1 MNKKRINLLVLIVSL
16 VTILFAPAGFNAPQ
30 ALSRS
35 SEDFDYVP
43 DEVLVRFNRVESV
56 AFDEDT
62 SLVRSILRELHGEI
76 RTYNK
81 REISVDNWDPKT
93 IASRSI
99 LGDSSI
105 IRLVVPDFIGVDL
118 AIRFLRSLP
127 NVDFAEK
134 NHILRCQT
142 GITPNDTYYADEQW
156 TLELIDAPDAWA
168 VYTGSSD
175 IVVAVIDSGIDL
187 DHEDLQNRIWT
198 NPNDNSV
205 DEQDND
211 NNSFEDDVHGWDF
224 VDGDNDPNDAI
235 GHGTHVAGI
244 IGAEGNNEIGITGI
258 CWNVRLMP
266 IRVLDNEGNTDDA
279 TLANG
284 LDYATQNGAYVIN
297 VSVGGPG
304 SSSVL
309 QGAVGRAL
317 NKSKLVIAAAGNS
330 GLDNDTSSNRVYPA
344 SYPTANI
351 ISVLATTEDDD
362 MAFESNYGLQSVDIG
377 APAGDSGY
385 GDATVF
391 STVPGDA
398 YNYKHNT
405 SIATPHVTGVAALA
419 LGMCPGLPY
428 ESIKSLIMDGIDSL
442 LSLNGKCVSHGRL
455 NAYSVI
461 NAIGGSSLPGTP
473 SSLTAEPIGWNIIRL
488 HWNDNSTNERG
499 FEIQRRDEYQSIYI
513 HDNCADSNSTS
524 IVSFQDKSIDPTLE
538 RAYTYRVRATNRAGS
553 SSFSN
558 SVSAS
563 VPYQVPSAPS
573 DLEAPE
579 AVYPNVHLYWS
590 DNANNEFNFSLERKR
605 SGQSNWQVIAS
616 PGANVTTY
624 VDSNV
629 QVGSNYYYRLRAS
642 NPLGNSAYSNT
653 ILVEVIDW

>member
-1 MNKKRINLLVLIVSL
+1 MQKQRTGYLVSTVIVVIFL
-16 VTILFAPAGFNAPQ
+16 FMLAGYNVPQVTSSSPVIQ
-30 ALSRS
+30 DHRS
-35 SEDFDYVP
+35 N
-43 DEVLVRFNRVESV
+43 EVLVRFNQAE
-56 AFDEDT
+56 T
-62 SLVRSILRELHGEI
+62 SSLEEHKCLVRSILAELQGKI
-76 RTYNK
+76 RTFK
-81 REISVDNWDPKT
+81 KKEISTQEWDPS
-93 IASRSI
+93 ILAHRSI
-99 LGDSSI
+99 LGDSSV

-118 AIRFLRSLP
+118 AIRFLNSLP
-127 NVDFAEK
+127 YVDYAER
-134 NHILRCQT
+134 NNILHSQT
-142 GITPNDTYYADEQW
+142 GITPNDTYFASEQW
-156 TLELIDAPDAWA
+156 NLELIEAPEAWA
-168 VYTGSSD
+168 IATGNAD
-175 IVVAVIDSGIDL
+175 VVVAVIDSGIDL
-187 DHEDLQNRIWT
+187 DHEDLQNQLWT
-198 NPNDNSV
+198 NPNDSSV

-224 VDGDNDPNDAI
+224 VDGDNDPDDGL
-235 GHGTHVAGI
+235 GHGTHVSGI
-244 IGAEGNNEIGITGI
+244 IGAQGNNELGISGL
-258 CWNVRLMP
+258 CWNVRIMP
-266 IRVLDNEGNTDDA
+266 IRVLDDDGNTDDA
-279 TLANG
+279 TIANA
-284 LDYATQNGAYVIN
+284 LDYATINGAYLANI
-297 VSVGGPG
+297 SIGGPG
-304 SSSVL
+304 TSSVL
-309 QGAVGRAL
+309 QAAIGRAL
-317 NKSKLVIAAAGNS
+317 NKSKLVVAAAGNS
-330 GLDNDTSSNRVYPA
+330 GLDNDEISNRVYPA

-362 MAFESNYGLQSVDIG
+362 IAFESNYGHQSVDIG

-385 GDATVF
+385 GDATIF

-398 YNYKHNT
+398 YNHKHNT
-405 SIATPHVTGVAALA
+405 SVAAPHATGVAALA

-428 ESIKSLIMDGIDSL
+428 ESLKSLIMDGIDPLS
-442 LSLNGKCVSHGRL
+442 SLNDKCVSEGRL
-455 NAYSVI
+455 NAYNVI
-461 NAIGGSSLPGTP
+461 NAIGGLSSPGAP

-499 FEIQRRDEYQSIYI
+499 FEIQRRDEYQSVFI
-513 HDNCADSNSTS
+513 HDNCAASNSTS

-538 RAYTYRVRATNRAGS
+538 RAYTYRVRATNRAGA

-558 SVSAS
+558 TVSAS
-563 VPYQVPSAPS
+563 VPYQLPSAPS

-590 DNANNEFNFSLERKR
+590 DNASNEFNFSLERKL

>member
-1 MNKKRINLLVLIVSL
+1 MNNKRVGLLFLMVSL
-16 VTILFAPAGFNAPQ
+16 VTILFVPTGYIAPQ

-35 SEDFDYVP
+35 TEDFDYVP
-43 DEVLVRFNRVESV
+43 DEVLVRFNQPEPGAIVE
-56 AFDEDT
+56 ET
-62 SLVRSILRELHGEI
+62 RLIRSILRELQGRI
-76 RTYNK
+76 RTYRK
-81 REISVDNWDPKT
+81 RDISVEDWEPTNM
-93 IASRSI
+93 AHRSI
-99 LGDSSI
+99 LGDPSV
-105 IRLVVPDFIGVDL
+105 IRLAAPDFIGVDL

-134 NHILRCQT
+134 NHILRGQT
-142 GITPNDTYYADEQW
+142 EITPNDTYFSSEQW
-156 TLELIDAPDAWA
+156 NLELIEAPEAWA
-168 VYTGSSD
+168 ISTGNED
-175 IVVAVIDSGIDL
+175 VVVAVIDSGIDL

-198 NPNDNSV
+198 NPNDSSI

-211 NNSFEDDVHGWDF
+211 NNGFEDDVHGWDF
-224 VDGDNDPNDAI
+224 VDGDNDPDDGI
-235 GHGTHVAGI
+235 GHGTHVSGI
-244 IGAEGNNEIGITGI
+244 IGAEGNNEIGIAGI
-258 CWNVRLMP
+258 CWNVRIMP

-284 LDYATQNGAYVIN
+284 LDYATQNGAYLSN

-304 SSSVL
+304 SSSVV

-362 MAFESNYGLQSVDIG
+362 IALESNYGHQSVDIG

-385 GDATVF
+385 GDATIF

-405 SIATPHVTGVAALA
+405 SVAAPHATGVAALA
-419 LGMCPGLPY
+419 LGMCPGLSY
-428 ESIKSLIMDGIDSL
+428 ESVKSLIMDGIDPLSSL
-442 LSLNGKCVSHGRL
+442 SGQCVSEGRL
-455 NAYSVI
+455 NAYNVI
-461 NAIGGSSLPGTP
+461 NAIGGLSSPAAP

-488 HWNDNSTNERG
+488 QWNDNSTNERG
-499 FEIQRRDEYQSIYI
+499 FEIQRRDEYQSVFI
-513 HDNCADSNSTS
+513 HDNCAGSNSTS

-538 RAYTYRVRATNRAGS
+538 MTYNYRVRATNRAGT

-558 SVSAS
+558 TVSAS
-563 VPYQVPSAPS
+563 VPYQLPSAPS

-579 AVYPNVHLYWS
+579 AVYPNVHLNWL

-616 PGANVTTY
+616 PGANVTSHI
-624 VDSNV
+624 DSNV
-629 QVGSNYYYRLRAS
+629 QVGSTYYYRLRAS